1 MTEIPAG
8 DTQAEE
14 TESAADLQGHD
25 VDVDVV
31 AEEPIAHP
39 ESTGHPRIDEA
50 LTRLD
55 ALDELDI
62 NDHPEQFEAI
72 HQALRE
78 SLASAGRDGD
88 ASESP

>member
-1 MTEIPAG
+1 MTEIPAE
-8 DTQAEE
+8 DAQTPE
-14 TESAADLQGHD
+14 
-25 VDVDVV
+25 V
-31 AEEPIAHP
+31 

-62 NDHPEQFEAI
+62 NDHPEQFDAI

-88 ASESP
+88 APELP

>member
-1 MTEIPAG
+1 MTETPANDVTIP
-8 DTQAEE
+8 E
-14 TESAADLQGHD
+14 
-25 VDVDVV
+25 
-31 AEEPIAHP
+31 P
-39 ESTGHPRIDEA
+39 ESTGIESTGNERIDEA

-62 NDHPEQFEAI
+62 NDHPGQFDAI

-88 ASESP
+88 ALESP

>member
-1 MTEIPAG
+1 MTETPS
-8 DTQAEE
+8 E
-14 TESAADLQGHD
+14 D
-25 VDVDVV
+25 VTTSQP
-31 AEEPIAHP
+31 EPTGI
-39 ESTGHPRIDEA
+39 ESTGNERIDEA

-62 NDHPEQFEAI
+62 NDHPEQFDAI

-88 ASESP
+88 APESP

>member
-1 MTEIPAG
+1 MTEMPSEA
-8 DTQAEE
+8 DVT
-14 TESAADLQGHD
+14 AA
-25 VDVDVV
+25 
-31 AEEPIAHP
+31 P
-39 ESTGHPRIDEA
+39 ESTEDESSGTESTGNARIDEA

-62 NDHPEQFEAI
+62 NDHPEQFDAI

-88 ASESP
+88 APESP

>member
-1 MTEIPAG
+1 MTETPA
-8 DTQAEE
+8 E
-14 TESAADLQGHD
+14 D
-25 VDVDVV
+25 VTTS
-31 AEEPIAHP
+31 EPEP
-39 ESTGHPRIDEA
+39 TGTESTGNERIDEA

-62 NDHPEQFEAI
+62 NDHPEQFDAI

-88 ASESP
+88 APESP

>member
-1 MTEIPAG
+1 MTETPSEDLPRDEAEIPV
-8 DTQAEE
+8 
-14 TESAADLQGHD
+14 DLQ
-25 VDVDVV
+25 VDD
-31 AEEPIAHP
+31 AEPIGDSIV

-62 NDHPEQFEAI
+62 NDHPEQFDAI

-88 ASESP
+88 APEHP

>member
-1 MTEIPAG
+1 MTETPA
-8 DTQAEE
+8 E
-14 TESAADLQGHD
+14 D
-25 VDVDVV
+25 VTTP
-31 AEEPIAHP
+31 EPEPTGI
-39 ESTGHPRIDEA
+39 ESTGNERIDEA

-62 NDHPEQFEAI
+62 NDHPEQFDAI

-88 ASESP
+88 APESP

>member
-1 MTEIPAG
+1 MTETPSE
-8 DTQAEE
+8 DEVT
-14 TESAADLQGHD
+14 D
-25 VDVDVV
+25 VP
-31 AEEPIAHP
+31 EPIEAA
-39 ESTGHPRIDEA
+39 STGNVRIDEA

-62 NDHPEQFEAI
+62 NDHPEQFDAI

-88 ASESP
+88 APESP